1 MFYTNEWFEKRN
13 ICREFFFPVISKEV
27 YDNIRAKL
35 LDLAS
40 HNEILMKSKAST

>member
-1 MFYTNEWFEKRN
+1 MNGLKNATFVGN
-13 ICREFFFPVISKEV
+13 FFPVISKEV

-35 LDLAS
+35 LDLSS